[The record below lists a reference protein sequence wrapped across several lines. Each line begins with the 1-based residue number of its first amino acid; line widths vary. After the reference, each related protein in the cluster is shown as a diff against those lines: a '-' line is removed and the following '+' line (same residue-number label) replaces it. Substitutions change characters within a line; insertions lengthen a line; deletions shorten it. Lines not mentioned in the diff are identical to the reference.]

1 MSSRIL
7 QRSTRPQKRAAQG
20 MTREWHHTLAGSDY
34 AAGGKNIIL
43 PQFKEFSFYHLQ
55 FCNFFGIPRLA
66 SILFVLFFIF
76 IHIMFIHLDSC

>member
-20 MTREWHHTLAGSDY
+20 MTREWHHMLAGSNY
-34 AAGGKNIIL
+34 AAGG
-43 PQFKEFSFYHLQ
+43 
-55 FCNFFGIPRLA
+55 NFFGIPHLA

-76 IHIMFIHLDSC
+76 IHMMFIHLDPC